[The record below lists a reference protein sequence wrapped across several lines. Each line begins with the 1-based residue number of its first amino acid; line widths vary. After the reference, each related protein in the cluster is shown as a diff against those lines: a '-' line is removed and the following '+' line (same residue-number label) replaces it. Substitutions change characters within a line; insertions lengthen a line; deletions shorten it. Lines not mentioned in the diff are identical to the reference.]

1 MNTGNKHYMSV
12 FQHSPIFYPSD
23 WSSLYIHTLP
33 AGYHTPLQL
42 TELLETRLC
51 IGKVKRIDLVHKK
64 HKDGE
69 IQYDGFSA
77 FIHFTHWFQNAN
89 VDYLRNSISEHGICD
104 VSGVIISQIA
114 GIGFVDAFGKPVY
127 VRFSKNTK
135 PIPEIAFNTQQ
146 ISEKLTVAE
155 NTIIQQQLRLLTL
168 EYQMSRVMDQ
178 LATIVA
184 AAAATTSASAS
195 AAATAATTSASA
207 SAAATAATGPPGFE
221 SDDEDYSQPLTRIE
235 ELKAENT
242 FCNNTTYSKWIELKN
257 NEAIDDSH
265 WTDSLPTDR
274 KWTMDEVRHAL
285 YLNCEPSPVPDD
297 MVTVEK
303 KETEPNRHN
312 ERDKSLLEKSE
323 VFSLSEKI
331 REGGLY

>member
-1 MNTGNKHYMSV
+1 MTQSNNTIMNNGNKHYMSV

-23 WSSLYIHTLP
+23 WTSLYIHTLP

-146 ISEKLTVAE
+146 ISEKLAVAE

-184 AAAATTSASAS
+184 AAATTSA
-195 AAATAATTSASA
+195 AA
-207 SAAATAATGPPGFE
+207 AATGPPGFE

-242 FCNNTTYSKWIELKN
+242 FCNNTTDSKWIELKN

-303 KETEPNRHN
+303 KETEPI
-312 ERDKSLLEKSE
+312 DPA
-323 VFSLSEKI
+323 I
-331 REGGLY
+331 RELLNTVLLTTYGINLELDELLKTR